1 MSITTGVVRASFV
14 HVFQPQT
21 PPGGGE
27 PKYQITLLIPQNDT
41 QTLNALNAEIE
52 RVKQANA
59 QQFGGQMT
67 GLKIPLYDGDG
78 AMPSG
83 GSWGEECRGH
93 MVLRASSKDQPA
105 VVDTNMQPVLNP
117 SDIYSGCYVRASVNF
132 FTYNQP
138 MNKGVGC
145 GLNAVQKISDGE
157 PLANRVTPEEA
168 FGGANAYAGGQSQT
182 YQPNTYQAP
191 VPNTYQTPAQNT
203 YQAPVQG
210 MPYPQNTAYQAPVPP
225 AYQPQN
231 QNAYPA
237 QQIDPITGMP
247 IAPGGV
253 MGI

>member
-27 PKYQITLLIPQNDT
+27 PKYQITLLIPKNDA
-41 QTLNALNAEIE
+41 QTLNAVNAEIE

-59 QQFGGQMT
+59 QQFAGQIS
-67 GLKIPLYDGDG
+67 GLKVPLYDGDG

-83 GSWGEECRGH
+83 GNWGEECRGH

-105 VVDTNMQPVLNP
+105 VVDTNMQPILNP
-117 SDIYSGCYVRASVNF
+117 SGIYSGCYVRASINF

-168 FGGANAYAGGQSQT
+168 FGGANAYAGSQPQA
-182 YQPNTYQAP
+182 YQPNAYQAIPNAYQQP
-191 VPNTYQTPAQNT
+191 VQNNYQP
-203 YQAPVQG
+203 QAPNA
-210 MPYPQNTAYQAPVPP
+210 YPQNAAYQAPAQNV
-225 AYQPQN
+225 YQQPPQN
-231 QNAYPA
+231 VYPA
-237 QQIDPITGMP
+237 QQIDPITGQP
-247 IAPGGV
+247 VIPGGV